1 MSRTRSSRSS
11 RGAAAFVLG
20 LLAVVTGFVFAGTG
34 LEIAPQVEARARAEG
49 VAAFRIA
56 LGAELPPARAS
67 AEEAERQPL
76 LAGEEQVRMARS
88 ATRVRIPS
96 LGIDVQV
103 RSVGYVFRQGTLQY
117 DVPRVEAGQY
127 GSVSPGAEGNLVLG
141 GHVASRSGPAVFR
154 ALPNVR
160 VGETVEVFRGDTVFR
175 YRITEVRLVEPGET
189 DVMSPTQDATLTLIT
204 CSPDQNYAKRFVVV
218 GKLL

>member
-1 MSRTRSSRSS
+1 MSRTRSPRSS
-11 RGAAAFVLG
+11 RGAAVFALG

-34 LEIAPQVEARARAEG
+34 LEIAPQVEARARAEE

-56 LGAELPPARAS
+56 LGVDLVPADTPVQ
-67 AEEAERQPL
+67 EAERQPL
-76 LAGEEQVRMARS
+76 LAGEEQVRLASS

-96 LGIDVQV
+96 VGIDAQV

-127 GSVSPGAEGNLVLG
+127 GSVAPGTEGNVVLG
-141 GHVASRSGPAVFR
+141 GHVASRFGPAVFR
-154 ALPNVR
+154 ELPNVR
-160 VGETVEVFRGDTVFR
+160 VGETVEVFRGDMVFR
-175 YRITEVRLVEPGET
+175 YRITEVRVVEPDET
-189 DVMSPTQDATLTLIT
+189 EAMLPTQDATLTLIT
-204 CSPDQNYAKRFVVV
+204 CSPDRNYATRFVVV

>member
-1 MSRTRSSRSS
+1 MSRTRSPRSG
-11 RGAAAFVLG
+11 RGAAAFALG

-34 LEIAPQVEARARAEG
+34 LETAPQVEARARAEG

-56 LGAELPPARAS
+56 LGAELLPARPSVEA
-67 AEEAERQPL
+67 AERQPL
-76 LAGEEQVRMARS
+76 LAGEEQVRLANR

-96 LGIDVQV
+96 LDLDAEV
-103 RSVGYVFRQGTLQY
+103 RPVGYVFRQGELQY

-127 GSVSPGAEGNLVLG
+127 GSVAPGAEGNLVLG

-160 VGETVEVFRGDTVFR
+160 LGEIIEVFRGDTVFQ
-175 YRITEVRLVEPGET
+175 YRITEVRVVEPDAT
-189 DVMSPTQDATLTLIT
+189 DVMSSTQDATLTLIT
-204 CSPDQNYAKRFVVV
+204 CSPDQNYSTRFVVV